1 MKHFMESTDESVV
14 LNERHYGLKGE
25 SKLFSGVYILIM
37 CQHVII
43 GFIRFQYYCISDIFL
58 HANVHVS
65 RKDTPLAVKRATFL
79 K

>member
-1 MKHFMESTDESVV
+1 
-14 LNERHYGLKGE
+14 
-25 SKLFSGVYILIM
+25 M

-79 K
+79 KWVKKIVDFAYSQFTENSNDFSVVNNGSQ